1 MSPSFLAP
9 AALGLPLLLLQLLPT
24 PIQAFTWHQPVDGDK
39 ILGSFFGLPGQDATY
54 DYVVVGGG
62 LAGLVT
68 ATRLAENGTFSV
80 AVVEAG
86 SFYEFTNSNKS
97 QIPWYSESSV
107 SDDPEGYI
115 NLLIDWGLVTTP
127 QPVCGDL
134 IPTFPLPIFLLDL
147 AACISDPGTRLM
159 SLRLATEQSPDPLCS
174 RQDTWWLIC
183 PQSNDLRSRLKG

>member
-1 MSPSFLAP
+1 MFLSLLSPAV
-9 AALGLPLLLLQLLPT
+9 LGLFLLQLLPD
-24 PIQAFTWHQPVDGDK
+24 PIQALTWQQPLGGDK

-127 QPVCGDL
+127 QPVCGRFL
-134 IPTFPLPIFLLDL
+134 IYGVPFFFLLL
-147 AACISDPGTRLM
+147 LRIPLFSSGISCLHSRPGKE
-159 SLRLATEQSPDPLCS
+159 S
-174 RQDTWWLIC
+174 
-183 PQSNDLRSRLKG
+183 

>member
-1 MSPSFLAP
+1 MSPSLLAP
-9 AALGLPLLLLQLLPT
+9 AALGPPLLLLQLLPT
-24 PIQAFTWHQPVDGDK
+24 PIQALTWHQPHDGDR

-97 QIPWYSESSV
+97 QIPWYSESSQLNDRRIHYAQGKTLGG
-107 SDDPEGYI
+107 SSARNQMIYDRGSKGSYDYWAE
-115 NLLIDWGLVTTP
+115 LV
-127 QPVCGDL
+127 GDE
-134 IPTFPLPIFLLDL
+134 
-147 AACISDPGTRLM
+147 SY
-159 SLRLATEQSPDPLCS
+159 
-174 RQDTWWLIC
+174 
-183 PQSNDLRSRLKG
+183 N

>member
-1 MSPSFLAP
+1 MSPSLIP
-9 AALGLPLLLLQLLPT
+9 ATSLGILFLQLLPT
-24 PIQAFTWHQPVDGDK
+24 PLQALTWHQPRDGDK

-68 ATRLAENGTFSV
+68 AKRLAENGTFSV

-86 SFYEFTNSNKS
+86 FYEFTNSNKS
-97 QIPWYSESSV
+97 QVPWYSESSV

-127 QPVCGDL
+127 QPVCGG
-134 IPTFPLPIFLLDL
+134 IFLY
-147 AACISDPGTRLM
+147 ISPAIFFSVFLS
-159 SLRLATEQSPDPLCS
+159 SLSLC
-174 RQDTWWLIC
+174 L
-183 PQSNDLRSRLKG
+183 